1 MELLK
6 KINIEYSQYKKYLY
20 KKLTTYTMISIKNKV
35 KENKIIKDNFVVKI
49 NELVE
54 IENKTPQQKQT
65 IRNYA
70 YMYKNTKVNWLAL
83 ELALMNKIALQLNN
97 EIYLIYVAKMKK
109 SFNDYEFSVYGENL
123 VSNDLLNTIK
133 VEYSQHKKFLYK
145 KLTTYTM
152 ISIKNKV
159 KENKIIKDNFKLK
172 IDELVKIENPT
183 LKEKQTIKNYA
194 YMYKNTK
201 VDWIA
206 LELALINKMAL
217 QLNNEIY
224 ILYVEKMKKS
234 FDDFE
239 FSLYDENLV
248 SDDLLKKYISKI
260 LKWCKKNYNRMS
272 QIKKVEKAYNQKYYQ
287 DHKEQKGIKS
297 REEVNKINGA
307 KRHQDSKT
315 LVLKYALDLVAQNE
329 KITIKT
335 IKNIL
340 EQNNEKLGNT
350 QISIYLK
357 ELKNEGL
364 INE

>member
-1 MELLK
+1 M
-6 KINIEYSQYKKYLY
+6 
-20 KKLTTYTMISIKNKV
+20 
-35 KENKIIKDNFVVKI
+35 
-49 NELVE
+49 
-54 IENKTPQQKQT
+54 
-65 IRNYA
+65 
-70 YMYKNTKVNWLAL
+70 
-83 ELALMNKIALQLNN
+83 
-97 EIYLIYVAKMKK
+97 
-109 SFNDYEFSVYGENL
+109 
-123 VSNDLLNTIK
+123 DLLNTIK
-133 VEYSQHKKFLYK
+133 IEYSQHRKFLYK

-172 IDELVKIENPT
+172 INELVKIENPT

-201 VDWIA
+201 VDWVA

-224 ILYVEKMKKS
+224 LLYVEKMKKS

-272 QIKKVEKAYNQKYYQ
+272 QIKKIEKLYNQKYYLE
-287 DHKEQKGIKS
+287 HKEQKGIKS
-297 REEVNKINGA
+297 RVEVNKINGA

-350 QISIYLK
+350 QISIYLR

>member
-1 MELLK
+1 MDLLK
-6 KINIEYSQYKKYLY
+6 KI
-20 KKLTTYTMISIKNKV
+20 
-35 KENKIIKDNFVVKI
+35 
-49 NELVE
+49 
-54 IENKTPQQKQT
+54 
-65 IRNYA
+65 
-70 YMYKNTKVNWLAL
+70 
-83 ELALMNKIALQLNN
+83 
-97 EIYLIYVAKMKK
+97 
-109 SFNDYEFSVYGENL
+109 
-123 VSNDLLNTIK
+123 K
-133 VEYSQHKKFLYK
+133 VEYTQHKKLLYK

-272 QIKKVEKAYNQKYYQ
+272 QIKKVEKLYNQKYYLE
-287 DHKEQKGIKS
+287 HKEEKGIKS
-297 REEVNKINGA
+297 RDEVNKINGA
-307 KRHQDSKT
+307 KSHQDSKT

-335 IKNIL
+335 IKNIIEL
-340 EQNNEKLGNT
+340 NNEKLGTT
-350 QISIYLK
+350 QISIYLR

-364 INE
+364 IDE

>member
-1 MELLK
+1 MDLLK
-6 KINIEYSQYKKYLY
+6 KI
-20 KKLTTYTMISIKNKV
+20 
-35 KENKIIKDNFVVKI
+35 
-49 NELVE
+49 
-54 IENKTPQQKQT
+54 
-65 IRNYA
+65 
-70 YMYKNTKVNWLAL
+70 
-83 ELALMNKIALQLNN
+83 
-97 EIYLIYVAKMKK
+97 
-109 SFNDYEFSVYGENL
+109 
-123 VSNDLLNTIK
+123 K
-133 VEYSQHKKFLYK
+133 VEYTQHKKFLYK

-183 LKEKQTIKNYA
+183 LKQKQTIRNYA

-224 ILYVEKMKKS
+224 LIYVAKMKKS

-239 FSLYDENLV
+239 FTSYGENLV
-248 SDDLLKKYISKI
+248 SNDLLKKYISKI

-272 QIKKVEKAYNQKYYQ
+272 QIKKIEKLYNQKYYLE
-287 DHKEQKGIKS
+287 HKEEKGIKS
-297 REEVNKINGA
+297 RDEVNKINGA

-340 EQNNEKLGNT
+340 ELNNEKLGNT
-350 QISIYLK
+350 QISIYLR

-364 INE
+364 IDE

>member
-1 MELLK
+1 M
-6 KINIEYSQYKKYLY
+6 
-20 KKLTTYTMISIKNKV
+20 
-35 KENKIIKDNFVVKI
+35 
-49 NELVE
+49 
-54 IENKTPQQKQT
+54 
-65 IRNYA
+65 
-70 YMYKNTKVNWLAL
+70 
-83 ELALMNKIALQLNN
+83 
-97 EIYLIYVAKMKK
+97 
-109 SFNDYEFSVYGENL
+109 
-123 VSNDLLNTIK
+123 DLLETIK
-133 VEYSQHKKFLYK
+133 IEYSQHKKFLYK

-159 KENKIIKDNFKLK
+159 KENKIIKDNFVEK
-172 IDELVKIENPT
+172 INELVKIENPT
-183 LKEKQTIKNYA
+183 LKQKQTIKNYA

-201 VDWIA
+201 VDWVA

-224 ILYVEKMKKS
+224 LLYVEKMKKS

-272 QIKKVEKAYNQKYYQ
+272 QIKKIEKLYNQKYYLE
-287 DHKEQKGIKS
+287 HKEQKGIKS
-297 REEVNKINGA
+297 RVEVNKINGA
-307 KRHQDSKT
+307 KRHQSSKT

-350 QISIYLK
+350 QISIYLR

-364 INE
+364 IDE

>member
-1 MELLK
+1 MDLLK
-6 KINIEYSQYKKYLY
+6 KIKVEYTQHKKLLY

-35 KENKIIKDNFVVKI
+35 KENKIIKDNFVEKI

-54 IENKTPQQKQT
+54 
-65 IRNYA
+65 
-70 YMYKNTKVNWLAL
+70 
-83 ELALMNKIALQLNN
+83 
-97 EIYLIYVAKMKK
+97 
-109 SFNDYEFSVYGENL
+109 
-123 VSNDLLNTIK
+123 
-133 VEYSQHKKFLYK
+133 
-145 KLTTYTM
+145 
-152 ISIKNKV
+152 
-159 KENKIIKDNFKLK
+159 
-172 IDELVKIENPT
+172 IENPT

-201 VDWIA
+201 VDWVA

-224 ILYVEKMKKS
+224 LLYVEKMKKS

-272 QIKKVEKAYNQKYYQ
+272 QIKKVEKLYNQKYYLE
-287 DHKEQKGIKS
+287 HKVEKGIKS
-297 REEVNKINGA
+297 RIEVNKINGA

-335 IKNIL
+335 IKNIIEL
-340 EQNNEKLGNT
+340 NNEKLGTT
-350 QISIYLK
+350 QISIYLR

-364 INE
+364 IDE

>member
-35 KENKIIKDNFVVKI
+35 KSNKIIKDNFVVKI

-65 IRNYA
+65 I
-70 YMYKNTKVNWLAL
+70 
-83 ELALMNKIALQLNN
+83 
-97 EIYLIYVAKMKK
+97 
-109 SFNDYEFSVYGENL
+109 
-123 VSNDLLNTIK
+123 
-133 VEYSQHKKFLYK
+133 
-145 KLTTYTM
+145 
-152 ISIKNKV
+152 
-159 KENKIIKDNFKLK
+159 
-172 IDELVKIENPT
+172 
-183 LKEKQTIKNYA
+183 KNYA

-201 VDWIA
+201 VDWIG

-217 QLNNEIY
+217 QLNNETY
-224 ILYVEKMKKS
+224 LLYVQSVKKFNS
-234 FDDFE
+234 DYE
-239 FSLYDENLV
+239 FTSYGENLV
-248 SDDLLKKYISKI
+248 SSDLLKKYISKI

-272 QIKKVEKAYNQKYYQ
+272 QIKKVEKAYNQKYYL
-287 DHKEQKGIKS
+287 DHKEEKGIKS
-297 REEVNKINGA
+297 RIEVNKINGA
-307 KRHQDSKT
+307 KRHQDSKI

-340 EQNNEKLGNT
+340 ESNNEKLGNT
-350 QISIYLK
+350 QISIYLR

-364 INE
+364 IDE

>member
-1 MELLK
+1 MDLLK
-6 KINIEYSQYKKYLY
+6 KIKVEYTQHKKLLY

-35 KENKIIKDNFVVKI
+35 K
-49 NELVE
+49 
-54 IENKTPQQKQT
+54 
-65 IRNYA
+65 
-70 YMYKNTKVNWLAL
+70 
-83 ELALMNKIALQLNN
+83 
-97 EIYLIYVAKMKK
+97 
-109 SFNDYEFSVYGENL
+109 
-123 VSNDLLNTIK
+123 SNQ
-133 VEYSQHKKFLYK
+133 V
-145 KLTTYTM
+145 
-152 ISIKNKV
+152 
-159 KENKIIKDNFKLK
+159 IKDNFKLK

-224 ILYVEKMKKS
+224 LLYVEKMKKS

-272 QIKKVEKAYNQKYYQ
+272 QIKKLEKLYNQKYYLE
-287 DHKEQKGIKS
+287 HKVEKGIKS
-297 REEVNKINGA
+297 RIEVNKINGA

-315 LVLKYALDLVAQNE
+315 LVLKYALNLVAQNE

-335 IKNIL
+335 IKNII

>member
-1 MELLK
+1 M
-6 KINIEYSQYKKYLY
+6 
-20 KKLTTYTMISIKNKV
+20 
-35 KENKIIKDNFVVKI
+35 
-49 NELVE
+49 
-54 IENKTPQQKQT
+54 
-65 IRNYA
+65 
-70 YMYKNTKVNWLAL
+70 
-83 ELALMNKIALQLNN
+83 
-97 EIYLIYVAKMKK
+97 
-109 SFNDYEFSVYGENL
+109 
-123 VSNDLLNTIK
+123 DLLNTIK

-260 LKWCKKNYNRMS
+260 LKWCKKNYNRIS
-272 QIKKVEKAYNQKYYQ
+272 QIKKVEKLYNQKYYLE
-287 DHKEQKGIKS
+287 HKVEKGIKS
-297 REEVNKINGA
+297 RIEVNKINGA

-357 ELKNEGL
+357 ELKKEGL

>member
-1 MELLK
+1 MDLLK
-6 KINIEYSQYKKYLY
+6 KI
-20 KKLTTYTMISIKNKV
+20 
-35 KENKIIKDNFVVKI
+35 
-49 NELVE
+49 
-54 IENKTPQQKQT
+54 
-65 IRNYA
+65 
-70 YMYKNTKVNWLAL
+70 
-83 ELALMNKIALQLNN
+83 
-97 EIYLIYVAKMKK
+97 
-109 SFNDYEFSVYGENL
+109 
-123 VSNDLLNTIK
+123 K
-133 VEYSQHKKFLYK
+133 VEYTQHKKLLYK

-272 QIKKVEKAYNQKYYQ
+272 QIKKVEKLYNQKYYLE
-287 DHKEQKGIKS
+287 HKVEKGIKS
-297 REEVNKINGA
+297 RVEVNKINGA
-307 KRHQDSKT
+307 KRHQNSKT

-335 IKNIL
+335 IKTIL
-340 EQNNEKLGNT
+340 ELNDEKLGTT
-350 QISIYLK
+350 QISIYLR